1 MMLNCRSLLRGVAL
15 ACGAFIAAALATDS
29 ALASVTIPL
38 TVNLSEAVTV
48 TGTPRIAVDVG
59 GTTRYADYTSGSGTS
74 TLTFTLSPQAGDVDL
89 DGITVSSPIQLNSGT
104 IKDAAGNDATL
115 TFTPPNTSGIKIN
128 YLSLSLDFTADAD
141 GRYTLNGTAYNDLP
155 AFLSAAGGNF
165 ARASTATYFDAS
177 GVMQLA
183 SSGTPRFDYDPV
195 THAAKGLLSEVS
207 RTNLFLYS
215 TRMDNAAWNLFSGT
229 RTTGLTAPDGSTNG
243 TTFTGPSATI
253 AAAGYVNVPSTSMTY
268 SIFAKYISGTA
279 TKSFLMR
286 NSTTLT
292 NFDSCVFNLQ
302 TGTPSNACTNW
313 TMQNV
318 GNGWYRLSY
327 SRTTGIS
334 VGNTI
339 YCYFGTTTTLA
350 TADSWGLW
358 GAQLEA
364 GPFVTSFIPTTST
377 TATRA
382 TETFSVPTASWYNGS
397 GGSEMITI
405 TETSTADTGG
415 GSVILGSVSLTGR
428 FIYRPSSAIT
438 YGIYDGTNILP
449 KSVTSITSTNKVAS
463 SFGAAGQAI
472 TTNNATPA
480 TSAYDGSFTDQ
491 GYMWIFTGPFNGY
504 ITKLFYYPTQVT
516 NTQLQLLTQ

>member
-1 MMLNCRSLLRGVAL
+1 MNRQFLL
-15 ACGAFIAAALATDS
+15 ACAAMALGALLAPSS
-29 ALASVTIPL
+29 ALASITIPL
-38 TVNLSEAVTV
+38 SVNLSEAVTV
-48 TGTPRIAVDVG
+48 TGTPRISVDIG
-59 GTTRYADYTSGSGTS
+59 GTTRYADYTSGSGSS

-104 IKDAAGNDATL
+104 LKDAAGNDATL

-128 YLSLSLDFTADAD
+128 YPSLSLDFLADAD
-141 GRYTLNGTAYNDLP
+141 GRYTFNGTAYNDLP
-155 AFLSAAGGNF
+155 TLLAATGGSF
-165 ARASTATYFDAS
+165 TRASTATYFDAS
-177 GVMQLA
+177 GVMQTA
-183 SSGTPRFDYDPV
+183 SANTPRFDFDPV
-195 THAAKGLLSEVS
+195 THTAKGLLSEVS
-207 RTNLFLYS
+207 RTNLFIYS
-215 TRMDNAAWNLFSGT
+215 TRMDNAAWNIFSGT
-229 RTTGLTAPDGSTNG
+229 RTTGLSAPDGSTNG

-253 AAAGYVNVPSTSMTY
+253 AAAGYVSVPSTSITY

-279 TKSFLMR
+279 TKTFLMR

-302 TGTPSNACTNW
+302 TGAPSNACTNW
-313 TMQNV
+313 TIQNV
-318 GNGWYRLSY
+318 GNGWYRLAY

-334 VGNTI
+334 VGDTI
-339 YCYFGTTTTLA
+339 YCYFGTATTLA

-364 GPFVTSFIPTTST
+364 GAFATSYIPTTST

-382 TETFSVPTASWYNGS
+382 AEAFTVPTASWYNGS
-397 GGSEMITI
+397 AGSEMMTF

-428 FIYRPSSAIT
+428 FIYRPSSATT

-449 KSVTSITSTNKVAS
+449 KSVTAINSTNKVAS
-463 SFGAAGQAI
+463 SFGAGGQAI
-472 TTNNATPA
+472 TTNNATPS
-480 TSAYDGSFTDQ
+480 TSAYDGTFTDQ
-491 GYMWIFTGPFNGY
+491 GLMWIFTGPFNGY